1 MELSEEKELAKITK
15 EFASAVQ
22 IFSKKDYEKA
32 ENAFDSIIER
42 YKDSDFY
49 SVLEI
54 QARSNVYKKICHAQL
69 HPIEIELTIGEDYLN
84 EGIYHLNTGNFDRAL
99 ELLSHL
105 EKNGYK
111 DSYVNYLLS
120 IVYLKKEDI
129 DSSLEYLKKAVNKD
143 QYYKIIAHNEP
154 DFDRLFEN
162 EEFTAII
169 DMEQ

>member
-1 MELSEEKELAKITK
+1 MELSEEKELAKIIK
-15 EFASAVQ
+15 EFDSAVQ

-32 ENAFDSIIER
+32 ENAFDTIIER

-54 QARSNVYKKICHAQL
+54 HARSNVYKKICHAKL
-69 HPIEIELTIGEDYLN
+69 DPIKIELTSDEDYLN
-84 EGIYHLNTGNFDRAL
+84 EGLYHLNAGNFDRAL

-105 EKNGYK
+105 EKDGYK

-129 DSSLEYLKKAVNKD
+129 NNSLEYLKKAVKKD

-154 DFDRLFEN
+154 DFDSLFEN
-162 EEFTAII
+162 EAFAAII
-169 DMEQ
+169 EL